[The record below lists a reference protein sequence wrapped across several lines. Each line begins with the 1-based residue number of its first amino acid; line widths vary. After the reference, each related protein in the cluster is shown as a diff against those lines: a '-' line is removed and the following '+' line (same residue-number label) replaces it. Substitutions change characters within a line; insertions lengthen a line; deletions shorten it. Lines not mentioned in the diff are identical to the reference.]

1 MLIDRLQFSLHDATE
16 RNAADALPANLRVI
30 KAQRHQLRADRAT
43 AIVGRLPLA
52 CPRMLDYSLHF
63 LTTGSGARC
72 SFPTIESVDQ
82 RGEASVDGLF
92 TRTDVPHTLLM
103 LICSLHHIRDHG
115 WKIDHF

>member
-1 MLIDRLQFSLHDATE
+1 MMIIDRLKFSFHYATE
-16 RNAADALPANLRVI
+16 RNTTNALPANLRVI

-43 AIVGRLPLA
+43 AIVGSFPLA
-52 CPRMLDYSLHF
+52 RSRMFDHSLHF

-92 TRTDVPHTLLM
+92 T
-103 LICSLHHIRDHG
+103 
-115 WKIDHF
+115 